1 MFSYDGP
8 VYRFLKKVSD
18 VTVMNLLWLLTSL
31 QIVTLGAS
39 TTALY
44 ATTLARRQGDDR
56 AVTTLSFCAFRRR
69 WKQATVLF
77 LAILAAA
84 VVLLSNLYFSNY
96 VADGILAE
104 VFAVVSLALWVPLAL
119 LAMYGFAVVA
129 LEQTALVPTVKR
141 ALLAAYAHPL
151 CSIKL
156 AICWAALIV
165 FNLSSMYANVMT
177 LCIGVGVFVHVC
189 LSRTLLTALL
199 GKNVQQ
205 A

>member
-18 VTVMNLLWLLTSL
+18 VTLMNLLWLLTSL
-31 QIVTLGAS
+31 PIVTLGAS

-56 AVTTLSFCAFRRR
+56 AVTTLFLGTFRRS

-84 VVLLSNLYFSNY
+84 VVLLSNLYFWNY

-104 VFAVVSLALWVPLAL
+104 VFAVLSLALWVPLAL

-141 ALLAAYAHPL
+141 TLLAAYARPL
-151 CSIKL
+151 
-156 AICWAALIV
+156 
-165 FNLSSMYANVMT
+165 
-177 LCIGVGVFVHVC
+177 
-189 LSRTLLTALL
+189 
-199 GKNVQQ
+199 
-205 A
+205 